1 MMVDFEAIVRH
12 FWPRAL
18 GMIQSWSD
26 GASEQKGFR
35 AIGGENLPTRKADL
49 REWLQSYSVFQGF
62 TTTQRDQITDA
73 VLTWADA
80 RNPSRDLRTSES
92 LAIAHAE
99 LEVACQACIP
109 SGPTGKNRDFTSLA
123 SKALWLSYPDSVP
136 IYDSYARNALHILC
150 KIEDGITTISEKSP
164 EYTQFVHVWKQL
176 YERYKGTIESLDI
189 GAYPYRVR
197 VFDVVLWLIGQPIYR
212 AD

>member
-12 FWPRAL
+12 FWPKAL
-18 GMIQSWSD
+18 DTIQSWSD
-26 GASEQKGFR
+26 GASEQKGFS
-35 AIGGENLPTRKADL
+35 AIGGENLPARKADL

-62 TTTQRDQITDA
+62 TTIRRDQITDA

-109 SGPTGKNRDFTSLA
+109 SGPTGKHRNFTSLA
-123 SKALWLSYPDSVP
+123 SKALWLSYPHSVP

-150 KIEDGITTISEKSP
+150 KIEDGITTISKESP
-164 EYTQFVHVWKQL
+164 EYAQFVHVWKQL

-189 GAYPYRVR
+189 GTYPYRVR
-197 VFDVVLWLIGQPIYR
+197 VFDVVLWLTGQPTYR